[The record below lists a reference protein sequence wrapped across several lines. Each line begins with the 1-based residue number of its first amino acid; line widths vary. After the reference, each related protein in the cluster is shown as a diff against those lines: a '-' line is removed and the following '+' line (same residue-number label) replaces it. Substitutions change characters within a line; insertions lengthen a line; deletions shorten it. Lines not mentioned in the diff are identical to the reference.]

1 MASAPPPAAAMKRR
15 ERLATV
21 YQQSAVQV
29 VHLPTRTGCV
39 PAITG
44 RTRPPGGAHTCS
56 GWLTYAASISACGSL
71 THPLTTSTKLHG
83 AGFSN

>member
-21 YQQSAVQV
+21 YQQSAVRV
-29 VHLPTRTGCV
+29 VHLPARTGCV
-39 PAITG
+39 PAIT
-44 RTRPPGGAHTCS
+44 AHTCS